1 VRFRR
6 QSLGFSL
13 LLASLTAA
21 SGAAAFPGFMAG
33 KTKAP
38 VVHATDVVIMKKGA
52 STVVSVMP
60 DYQGP
65 LEPFVVVLAAPA
77 DVTADHVVTLKREF
91 IDHANQMS
99 APRFHEFWEQDPC
112 DPGPPEQ
119 EWQRDLRVSGSGF
132 LGAGPSSGGEKKV
145 APELSLD
152 TTPKVKDGEYKVSV
166 LAAGASPIAWLKEHG
181 YAVPPGAE
189 QAVQPYVSQGLV
201 FVMAEVDTKRIE
213 LVGGDRAQ
221 LSPIRYFTDQPWDTL
236 PSRLGLV
243 NKPADDKQELTI
255 YALDS
260 ANRYE
265 VANYENV
272 TAPTNIEVDF
282 DVKERMGEFYNSLYD
297 AILTKHPTAF
307 LREYAWPADGCGE
320 PCATV
325 PYELSEL
332 LSLGGDVFERAVS
345 EEEKNPKPPELT
357 DDQKA
362 ADKEMLKPLKP
373 KERKQRIKELGEDR
387 QRVAV
392 VKALVAR
399 NKYILSRL
407 HYRYDD
413 KTLAQDPK
421 LVGKGDGLAG
431 GTALPKG
438 EKREADM
445 AVTSGKN
452 RLQTRF
458 NNFHNWKPV
467 IHCGEPDRWKW
478 GKSPPDYKGLRKIWI
493 AEDLT
498 RKSRTQISAAK
509 MVKTNLPEFGLGPTF
524 LVPDAGADASDGGTA
539 PEKKSGCSMS
549 PGRDT
554 GAGSAFALLAG
565 LVAFGLGR
573 RRQRG
578 ALAPAARFATAPPP
592 PAACSLRSRP

>member
-1 VRFRR
+1 MLSTRVVRFRR
-6 QSLGFSL
+6 YSLAFSL
-13 LLASLTAA
+13 LLASSTLA
-21 SGAAAFPGFMAG
+21 SGALGFPGFMAG
-33 KTKAP
+33 KTKPP
-38 VVHATDVVIMKKGA
+38 VVHETQVVLMKKGP
-52 STVVSVMP
+52 STVVTVMP

-65 LEPFVVVLAAPA
+65 LEPFVVVLATPP

-91 IDHANQMS
+91 VDHANQMS

-132 LGAGPSSGGEKKV
+132 LGAGPSGGEHKV

-152 TTPKVKDGEYKVSV
+152 TQPKVKDGEYKMSV

-181 YAVPPGAE
+181 YSVPPGAE
-189 QAVQPYVSQGLV
+189 QAVAPYMAQGLV

-213 LVGGDRAQ
+213 LVGSDRAQ
-221 LSPIRYFTDQPWDTL
+221 LSPIRYYTDQPYDTL
-236 PSRLGLV
+236 PSRLGLL
-243 NKPADDKQELTI
+243 NKPANDMQELTV
-255 YALDS
+255 YALDPS
-260 ANRYE
+260 NRYE
-265 VANYENV
+265 VQNYENLN
-272 TAPTNIEVDF
+272 TPTNIEVDF

-297 AILTKHPTAF
+297 AILKKHPKAF
-307 LREYAWPADGCGE
+307 LREYSWPADGCGE

-357 DDQKA
+357 AEQKE

-373 KERKQRIKELGEDR
+373 KEKKQKLKELGEDR

-399 NKYILSRL
+399 NKYILSRV
-407 HYRYDD
+407 HYRYDE
-413 KTLAQDPK
+413 KTLEQDPK
-421 LVGKGDGLAG
+421 FVAKSDGLDG

-438 EKREADM
+438 EKREASQAITND
-445 AVTSGKN
+445 KN

-467 IHCGEPDRWKW
+467 IHCASPDRWKW

-498 RKSRTQISAAK
+498 RKSRTQISAAQ
-509 MVKTNLPEFGLGPTF
+509 MIKTNLPDLGLGPSF
-524 LVPDAGADASDGGTA
+524 LVVDAGADAAD
-539 PEKKSGCSMS
+539 
-549 PGRDT
+549 
-554 GAGSAFALLAG
+554 AGSEAPKKGGCAIGNDRSARSSAWFFALSGLFAFAA
-565 LVAFGLGR
+565 R
-573 RRQRG
+573 RRKR
-578 ALAPAARFATAPPP
+578 R
-592 PAACSLRSRP
+592 

>member
-1 VRFRR
+1 
-6 QSLGFSL
+6 
-13 LLASLTAA
+13 
-21 SGAAAFPGFMAG
+21 MAG

-38 VVHATDVVIMKKGA
+38 VVHETDVVVMKKGP

-132 LGAGPSSGGEKKV
+132 LGAGPASGGEKKV

-152 TTPKVKDGEYKVSV
+152 TTPKVKEGEYKISV
-166 LAAGASPIAWLKEHG
+166 LAAGTSPIPWLKEHG

-189 QAVQPYVSQGLV
+189 PAVAPYVSQGLV

-221 LSPIRYFTDQPWDTL
+221 LSPIRYFTEQPWDTL

-243 NKPADDKQELTI
+243 NKPPDDKQELTI
-255 YALDS
+255 YALDPT
-260 ANRYE
+260 NRYE
-265 VANYENV
+265 VANYENL
-272 TAPTNIEVDF
+272 TAPTNVEVDF

-297 AILTKHPTAF
+297 AILKKHPTAF

-332 LSLGGDVFERAVS
+332 LSLGGDVFERAVPD
-345 EEEKNPKPPELT
+345 EEKNPKPPELT
-357 DDQKA
+357 EEQKA

-373 KERKQRIKELGEDR
+373 KERKQRIKELNEDR

-421 LVGKGDGLAG
+421 LVGKSDGLAG

-445 AVTSGKN
+445 TITSGKN

-467 IHCGEPDRWKW
+467 IHCANPDRWKW

-509 MVKTNLPEFGLGPTF
+509 MIKTTLRDRGLGPTF
-524 LVPDAGADASDGGTA
+524 AAADAGTA
-539 PEKKSGCSMS
+539 PSDAGTATEKKSGCSMS
-549 PGRDT
+549 PGRET
-554 GAGSAFALLAG
+554 SGGSVFALLAG
-565 LVAFGLGR
+565 FAALGSR
-573 RRQRG
+573 RR
-578 ALAPAARFATAPPP
+578 
-592 PAACSLRSRP
+592 RSRA

>member
-1 VRFRR
+1 MRFRSH
-6 QSLGFSL
+6 SLGFSL

-38 VVHATDVVIMKKGA
+38 VVHSTDVVVMKKGA
-52 STVVSVMP
+52 STVVTVMP

-65 LEPFVVVLAAPA
+65 LEPFVVALAAPA

-91 IDHANQMS
+91 VDHANQMS

-112 DPGPPEQ
+112 DPGPAEQ

-152 TTPKVKDGEYKVSV
+152 TTPKVKDGEYKISV
-166 LAAGASPIAWLKEHG
+166 LAAGASPLPWLKEHG

-221 LSPIRYFTDQPWDTL
+221 LSPIRFFTDQPWDVL
-236 PSRLGLV
+236 PSRLGLL

-255 YALDS
+255 YGLDPT
-260 ANRYE
+260 NRFE
-265 VANYENV
+265 VANYENMTV
-272 TAPTNIEVDF
+272 PTNIEVDF
-282 DVKERMGEFYNSLYD
+282 EVKERMGEFYNSLYD
-297 AILTKHPTAF
+297 AILAKHPTTF

-332 LSLGGDVFERAVS
+332 LSLGGDVFERGVS

-357 DDQKA
+357 DEQKA

-373 KERKQRIKELGEDR
+373 KEKKQRIKELTEDR
-387 QRVAV
+387 QRVAA

-399 NKYILSRL
+399 NKYVLSRL
-407 HYRYDD
+407 HYRYDE

-421 LVGKGDGLAG
+421 LVGKSEGMAG

-445 AVTSGKN
+445 SITSGKN
-452 RLQTRF
+452 REQTRF

-467 IHCGEPDRWKW
+467 IHCDSPDRWKW

-509 MVKTNLPEFGLGPTF
+509 MVKTNLPELGLGPTF
-524 LVPDAGADASDGGTA
+524 LVPDAGADASDGGT
-539 PEKKSGCSMS
+539 ETTKKGGCSVS
-549 PGRDT
+549 PGPDGGT
-554 GAGSAFALLAG
+554 GSLVALLAG
-565 LVAFGLGR
+565 LVSFGVR
-573 RRQRG
+573 RR
-578 ALAPAARFATAPPP
+578 
-592 PAACSLRSRP
+592 RSRS

>member
-38 VVHATDVVIMKKGA
+38 VVHATDVVLMKKGS

-65 LEPFVVVLAAPA
+65 LEPFVVVLATPA

-112 DPGPPEQ
+112 DPGPAEQ

-152 TTPKVKDGEYKVSV
+152 TTPKVKDGEYKISV
-166 LAAGASPIAWLKEHG
+166 LAAGASPVAWLKEHG

-221 LSPIRYFTDQPWDTL
+221 LSPIRYFTDQPWDAL

-255 YALDS
+255 YALDPV
-260 ANRYE
+260 NRYE

-272 TAPTNIEVDF
+272 TVPTNIEVDF
-282 DVKERMGEFYNSLYD
+282 EVKERMGEFYNSLYD
-297 AILTKHPTAF
+297 AILAKHPTAF

-332 LSLGGDVFERAVS
+332 LSLGGDVFERAVPD
-345 EEEKNPKPPELT
+345 EEKNPKPPELT
-357 DDQKA
+357 DEQKA

-399 NKYILSRL
+399 NKYVLSRL
-407 HYRYDD
+407 HYRYDE

-421 LVGKGDGLAG
+421 LVGKADGLAG

-445 AVTSGKN
+445 TVTSGKN

-467 IHCGEPDRWKW
+467 IHCGNPDRWKW

-509 MVKTNLPEFGLGPTF
+509 TVKTNLPEFGLGPTF

-539 PEKKSGCSMS
+539 PEKKSGCSVS
-549 PGRDT
+549 PGRD
-554 GAGSAFALLAG
+554 AGVSSAFALLAS
-565 LVAFGLGR
+565 LAAFGLR
-573 RRQRG
+573 RR
-578 ALAPAARFATAPPP
+578 
-592 PAACSLRSRP
+592 RSRA